1 MADATELEQATGT
14 TMADLASA
22 AAERFGD
29 KPAIRQKAGDSW
41 EERSYAQVGEVIDE
55 LAQGLI
61 DLGLDAGERACI
73 LANTRPEWVYASF
86 AISGAGGVVVPIY
99 PTNSPKES
107 QWVAGDSEA
116 KVVFCEDA
124 DQAAKIAKVRD
135 DLPSLEHVVVIEGT
149 ADGAMTLDE
158 LRERGRDSDHADELA
173 KRREGVSE
181 DDPYTIIYTS
191 GTTGNPKGVVL
202 THANAGSVSA
212 VTHELDFVTDEDAQY
227 LYLPLAHVF
236 ALICVLGAWD
246 IGAPII
252 FFGGNTK
259 EIVSELSETQPSYF
273 PSVPRIFEKIYT
285 LVTSNTDGDTL
296 KKAVE
301 VGMKVRKGEAEPDD
315 AFNEFEEKLYK
326 NVRAAFGGKIRQAV
340 TGAAPIAPDILQFFY
355 ACGVTVLEGWGLTE
369 TTGIGCVNTPDAFK
383 FGTVG
388 RAAPGIEVK
397 AAEDGE
403 LLMKGPNVF
412 KEYWNN
418 EKATKETFTDDGWF
432 RTGDVGEIDDEG
444 FVKITGRMK
453 DIIITAGGKN
463 LTPSNIENE
472 LKQSRWISQAV
483 MHGDRRPFPVALITL
498 DEEEIVPWA
507 KDQGLPTDIGE
518 LASDDKVR
526 ELIQAC
532 LDEVNSN
539 HAQVAQIKKFTILDH
554 DLSQETGELTPTL
567 KVKRNVVNDKYA
579 DLFEKLYSK

>member
-1 MADATELEQATGT
+1 MAQLEQATGR

-29 KPAIRQKAGDSW
+29 RVAVRHKRDGDW
-41 EERSYAQVGEVIDE
+41 AEITYGDVGTIVDE
-55 LAQGLI
+55 IAQGLI
-61 DLGLDAGERACI
+61 ELGFQAGDRACV
-73 LANTRPEWVYASF
+73 LANTRPEWTFASF
-86 AISGAGGVVVPIY
+86 GISSAAGVVVPIY
-99 PTNSPKES
+99 PTNSPKEC

-116 KVVFCEDA
+116 KVVIAEDA

-135 DLPSLEHVVVIEGT
+135 ELPALEHVILIEGE
-149 ADGAMTLDE
+149 AEGAISLDE
-158 LRERGRDSDHADELA
+158 LRAKGRDAGHADELA
-173 KRREGVSE
+173 SRRDGVNE

-202 THANAGSVSA
+202 THSNAGSVSA
-212 VTHELDFVTDEDAQY
+212 VIHEVELVTGDDVTY
-227 LYLPLAHVF
+227 LYLPMAHVF
-236 ALICVLGAWD
+236 ALICVLGAVD
-246 IGAPII
+246 IGSAIVY
-252 FFGGNTK
+252 FGGNTK
-259 EIVSELSETQPSYF
+259 EIVAELSETKPTYF

-285 LVTSNTDGDTL
+285 LVTSQTDADTL

-301 VGMKVRKGEAEPDD
+301 VGLKVRKGEAEPDETYEQFD
-315 AFNEFEEKLYK
+315 EKLYK
-326 NVRAAFGGKIRQAV
+326 NVRGAFGGNINRAV
-340 TGAAPIAPDILQFFY
+340 TGAAPIAPDILEFFY

-369 TTGIGCVNTPDAFK
+369 TVGIGCVNTPDAFK

-388 RAAPGIEVK
+388 RAVPDVEVK
-397 AAEDGE
+397 TADDGE
-403 LLMKGPNVF
+403 LLMKGPNIF
-412 KEYWNN
+412 KEYWRN
-418 EKATKETFTDDGWF
+418 EEATRETFTDDGWF

-463 LTPSNIENE
+463 LTPANIEND

-507 KDQGLPTDIGE
+507 KEQGLPEDISE
-518 LASDDKVR
+518 LAEHEKVR
-526 ELIQAC
+526 ALIQAC

-579 DLFEKLYSK
+579 ELFDKLYSK

>member
-1 MADATELEQATGT
+1 MADTELEQATGT
-14 TMADLASA
+14 TIADLASA
-22 AAERFGD
+22 AAERYGD
-29 KPAIRQKAGDSW
+29 KPAVRFKSGDAF
-41 EERSYAQVGEVIDE
+41 EERSYAQVGEIVDD

-61 DLGLDAGERACI
+61 DLGLEAGDRACI

-86 AISGAGGVVVPIY
+86 AISSAGCVVVPIY
-99 PTNSPKES
+99 PTNSPKEC

-124 DQAAKIAKVRD
+124 DQAAKIEKVRGE
-135 DLPSLEHVVVIEGT
+135 LPALEHVVLLDGS
-149 ADGAMTLDE
+149 ADGAITLDE
-158 LRERGRDSDHADELA
+158 LRERGRDADHGDELA
-173 KRREGVSE
+173 KRRGAVEE
-181 DDPYTIIYTS
+181 DDAYTIIYTS

-202 THANAGSVSA
+202 SHTNAGSVSA
-212 VTHELDFVTDEDAQY
+212 ITRELGFVEADDEEY

-236 ALICVLGAWD
+236 ALICVLGGWD
-246 IGAPII
+246 VGVPII
-252 FFGGNTK
+252 FFSGDTK
-259 EIVSELSETQPSYF
+259 QIVPELSETTPTYF

-285 LVTSNTDGDTL
+285 LVSSNTDADTL
-296 KKAVE
+296 KKAVA
-301 VGMKVRKGEAEPDD
+301 VGVKVRTGEAEPDD
-315 AFNEFEEKLYK
+315 TFNQFEENLFK

-340 TGAAPIAPDILQFFY
+340 TGAAPIAPDILEFFY
-355 ACGVTVLEGWGLTE
+355 ASGVTVLEGWGLTE

-388 RAAPGIEVK
+388 KACPGVEVK
-397 AAEDGE
+397 TAEDGE

-412 KEYWNN
+412 REYWNN
-418 EKATKETFTDDGWF
+418 EEATKETFTDDGWF

-444 FVKITGRMK
+444 YVKITGRMK

-507 KDQGLPTDIGE
+507 KEHDLPTDIKE
-518 LASDDKVR
+518 LAENEKVR
-526 ELIQAC
+526 ALIQDC

-579 DLFEKLYSK
+579 ELFDKLYSK

>member
-1 MADATELEQATGT
+1 MADTELEQATGT
-14 TMADLASA
+14 TIADLASA
-22 AAERFGD
+22 AAERYGD
-29 KPAIRQKAGDSW
+29 KPAVRFKAGEGF
-41 EERSYAQVGEVIDE
+41 EERSYAHAGEVVDE

-61 DLGLDAGERACI
+61 DLGLDAGDRACV

-86 AISGAGGVVVPIY
+86 AISSAGCVVVPIY
-99 PTNSPKES
+99 PTNSAKEC

-124 DQAAKIAKVRD
+124 QQAAKIEKVRGE
-135 DLPSLEHVVVIEGT
+135 LPALEHVVLLEGS
-149 ADGAMTLDE
+149 ADGAITLDE
-158 LRERGRDSDHADELA
+158 LRERGRGADHGDELA
-173 KRREGVSE
+173 KRREAVDE
-181 DDPYTIIYTS
+181 DDAYTIIYTS

-202 THANAGSVSA
+202 THTNAGSVSA
-212 VTHELDFVTDEDAQY
+212 ITRELGFVEENDEEY

-246 IGAPII
+246 VGVPII
-252 FFGGNTK
+252 FFSGDTK
-259 EIVSELSETQPSYF
+259 QIVPELSETKPTYF

-285 LVTSNTDGDTL
+285 LVTSNTDADTL
-296 KKAVE
+296 KKAVA
-301 VGMKVRKGEAEPDD
+301 VGMKVRTGEAEPDD
-315 AFNEFEEKLYK
+315 AFEQFEEKLYS
-326 NVRAAFGGKIRQAV
+326 NVRAAFGGHIRQAV
-340 TGAAPIAPDILQFFY
+340 TGAAPIAPDILEFFY

-369 TTGIGCVNTPDAFK
+369 TTGIGCVNTPEAFK

-388 RAAPGIEVK
+388 KACPGVEVK
-397 AAEDGE
+397 TADDGE

-412 KEYWNN
+412 REYWNN
-418 EKATKETFTDDGWF
+418 EEATRDTFTDDGWF

-444 FVKITGRMK
+444 YVKITGRMK

-507 KDQGLPTDIGE
+507 KEQGLPTDIEE

-526 ELIQAC
+526 ALIQDC

-579 DLFEKLYSK
+579 ELFDKLYSK

>member
-1 MADATELEQATGT
+1 MAEQLEQATGRT
-14 TMADLASA
+14 IADMATVAGERYGDKTAVRHKDGDDWAETSFAEVGELVNELAS
-22 AAERFGD
+22 
-29 KPAIRQKAGDSW
+29 
-41 EERSYAQVGEVIDE
+41 
-55 LAQGLI
+55 GLI
-61 DLGLDAGERACI
+61 ELGLGAGERAAI

-86 AISGAGGVVVPIY
+86 AVSTAGGVVVPIY
-99 PTNSPKES
+99 PTNSPREC

-116 KVVFCEDA
+116 KVVIVENA

-135 DLPSLEHVVVIEGT
+135 ELPKLEHVVVMDGEAEG
-149 ADGAMTLDE
+149 AITLDE
-158 LRERGRDSDHADELA
+158 LRERGRGADHADEITS
-173 KRREGVSE
+173 RREGVAE
-181 DDPYTIIYTS
+181 DDAYTVIYTS

-212 VTHELDFVTDEDAQY
+212 VTHALDFVTEDDSQY

-259 EIVSELSETQPSYF
+259 EIVGELSQTQPTYF

-285 LVTSNTDGDTL
+285 MVSGNLDPEAL
-296 KKAVE
+296 KKAVA
-301 VGMKVRKGEAEPDD
+301 VGTKVRKGEAEPDET
-315 AFNEFEEKLYK
+315 FEQFEEQLFK

-340 TGAAPIAPDILQFFY
+340 TGAAPIAPNILEFFY

-369 TTGIGCVNTPDAFK
+369 TTGIGCVNTPTALR

-388 RAAPGIEVK
+388 KAVPGVEVK
-397 AAEDGE
+397 TAADGE

-412 KEYWNN
+412 REYWNN
-418 EKATKETFTDDGWF
+418 EEATKETFTDDGWF

-507 KDQGLPTDIGE
+507 KEQGLPTEIGA
-518 LASDDKVR
+518 LAKEEKVR
-526 ELIQAC
+526 ELVQDV
-532 LDEVNSN
+532 LDDVNSG
-539 HAQVAQIKKFTILDH
+539 HAQVGQIKKFEILDH
-554 DLSQETGELTPTL
+554 DLTQETGELTPTL

-579 DLFEKLYSK
+579 ALFDKLYSK

>member
-1 MADATELEQATGT
+1 MADQLEQATGRT
-14 TMADLASA
+14 IADLATA
-22 AAERFGD
+22 AGERFGD
-29 KPAIRQKAGDSW
+29 KPAVRHKKGDDWAETSYAEIAEIANELASGLVELGLGAGD
-41 EERSYAQVGEVIDE
+41 
-55 LAQGLI
+55 
-61 DLGLDAGERACI
+61 RAAI

-86 AISGAGGVVVPIY
+86 AISTAGGVVVPIY
-99 PTNSPKES
+99 PTNSPKEC
-107 QWVAGDSEA
+107 QWVAGNSAA
-116 KVVFCEDA
+116 KVIFVEDA
-124 DQAAKIAKVRD
+124 DQAAKIEKVRGE
-135 DLPSLEHVVVIEGT
+135 LPELEQVVIFDGEAEG
-149 ADGAMTLDE
+149 AISLDE
-158 LRERGRDSDHADELA
+158 LRERGRDADNADELS
-173 KRREGVSE
+173 KRRDGVDE

-202 THANAGSVSA
+202 THTNAGSVSA
-212 VTHELDFVTDEDAQY
+212 ITRELGFVEEDDEEY

-236 ALICVLGAWD
+236 ALICVLGGWD
-246 IGAPII
+246 VGGPII
-252 FFGGNTK
+252 FFSGDTK
-259 EIVSELSETQPSYF
+259 QIVPELSETTPTYF

-285 LVTSNTDGDTL
+285 LVSSNVEADTL

-301 VGMKVRKGEAEPDD
+301 VGVKVRTGEAEPDD
-315 AFNEFEEKLYK
+315 TFNQFEENLFS

-340 TGAAPIAPDILQFFY
+340 TGAAPIAPEILEFFY
-355 ACGVTVLEGWGLTE
+355 ASGVTVLEGWGLTE
-369 TTGIGCVNTPDAFK
+369 TTGIGCVNTPEAFR

-388 RAAPGIEVK
+388 KAAPGVEVK
-397 AAEDGE
+397 TADEGE

-412 KEYWNN
+412 KEYWDN
-418 EKATKETFTDDGWF
+418 EEATKETFTDDGWF

-507 KDQGLPTDIGE
+507 KENDLPTDIAE
-518 LASDDKVR
+518 LATNDKVR
-526 ELIQAC
+526 EMIQEI
-532 LDEVNSN
+532 LDDVNSN

-554 DLSQETGELTPTL
+554 DLSQDTGELTPTL

-579 DLFEKLYSK
+579 DLFEKLYEK

>member
-1 MADATELEQATGT
+1 MAEQLEQASGRTI
-14 TMADLASA
+14 ADLATVA
-22 AAERFGD
+22 GERYGD
-29 KPAIRQKAGDSW
+29 RPAIRSKRGGAWADT
-41 EERSYAQVGEVIDE
+41 SYADVGHLVNE
-55 LAQGLI
+55 LASGLVE
-61 DLGLDAGERACI
+61 LGLGAGERAAI

-86 AISGAGGVVVPIY
+86 AISTAGGVVVPIY
-99 PTNSPKES
+99 PTNSPRES
-107 QWVAGDSEA
+107 QWVAGNSGA
-116 KVVFCEDA
+116 RIVFVENA
-124 DQAAKIAKVRD
+124 DQAAKIAEVRAEVPD
-135 DLPSLEHVVVIEGT
+135 LEHVVVLEGT
-149 ADGAMTLDE
+149 ADGAITLDE
-158 LRERGRDSDHADELA
+158 LRERGRGAGNAAELTR
-173 KRREGVSE
+173 RREAVAADG
-181 DDPYTIIYTS
+181 PYTIIYTS

-212 VTHELDFVTDEDAQY
+212 VTHELDFVTEDDSQY

-259 EIVSELSETQPSYF
+259 EIVGELSQTQPTYF

-285 LVTSNTDGDTL
+285 LVTSNTDPDTL
-296 KKAVE
+296 AKAVE
-301 VGMKVRKGEAEPDD
+301 IGTKVRRGEAEPDET
-315 AFNEFEEKLYK
+315 FQQFEEQLFK
-326 NVRAAFGGKIRQAV
+326 NVRAAFGGRIRQAV
-340 TGAAPIAPDILQFFY
+340 TGAAPIAPDILEFFY

-369 TTGIGCVNTPDAFK
+369 TTGIGCVNTAEAFK

-388 RAAPGIEVK
+388 KPVPGVDVK
-397 AAEDGE
+397 AAQDGE
-403 LLMKGPNVF
+403 LLMRGPNVF
-412 KEYWNN
+412 KEYWDN
-418 EKATKETFTDDGWF
+418 EEATRDTFTEDGWF

-483 MHGDRRPFPVALITL
+483 MHGDRRPYPVALITL

-507 KDQGLPTDIGE
+507 EEKGLPTDIGE
-518 LASDDKVR
+518 LAKTDEVR
-526 ELIQAC
+526 SLVQDT
-532 LDEVNSN
+532 LDEVNKG
-539 HAQVAQIKKFTILDH
+539 HAQVAQIKKFVILDH

-579 DLFEKLYSK
+579 DLLDSMYSR

>member
-1 MADATELEQATGT
+1 MAQQLEQATGRT
-14 TMADLASA
+14 IADLAMA
-22 AAERFGD
+22 AGERYGD
-29 KPAIRQKAGDSW
+29 RPAIRSRSGDDWRETSFA
-41 EERSYAQVGEVIDE
+41 EAATIVDE
-55 LAQGLI
+55 LACGLVE
-61 DLGLDAGERACI
+61 LGLGAGERAAI

-86 AISGAGGVVVPIY
+86 AVSTAGGVVVPVY
-99 PTNSPKES
+99 PTNSPKEC
-107 QWVAGDSEA
+107 QWVAGNSEA
-116 KVVFCEDA
+116 KVVFVENA

-135 DLPSLEHVVVIEGT
+135 ELPELEHVVVFDGE
-149 ADGAMTLDE
+149 ADGAITLDE
-158 LRERGRDSDHADELA
+158 LRERGRGAGHGDELS
-173 KRREGVSE
+173 RRRDGVGE

-202 THANAGSVSA
+202 THTNAGSVSA
-212 VTHELDFVTDEDAQY
+212 ITRELGFVQEDDEEY

-246 IGAPII
+246 VGVPII
-252 FFGGNTK
+252 FFSGDTK
-259 EIVSELSETQPSYF
+259 QIVPELSQTRPTYF

-285 LVTSNTDGDTL
+285 LVTGNVDKETL
-296 KKAVE
+296 KKAIE
-301 VGMKVRKGEAEPDD
+301 VGGRVRRGEAEPDET
-315 AFNEFEEKLYK
+315 FEQFEEKLFK
-326 NVRAAFGGKIRQAV
+326 NVRAAFGGNIRQAV
-340 TGAAPIAPDILQFFY
+340 TGAAPIAPEILEFFY

-369 TTGIGCVNTPDAFK
+369 TTGIGCVNTPEAFK

-388 RAAPGIEVK
+388 RAAPGVEVK
-397 AAEDGE
+397 AADDGE

-412 KEYWNN
+412 KAYWGN
-418 EKATKETFTDDGWF
+418 EEATKETFTDDGWF
-432 RTGDVGEIDDEG
+432 RTGDVGEIDDDG

-507 KDQGLPTDIGE
+507 KEQGLPTDVGE
-518 LASDDKVR
+518 LAENEKVR
-526 ELIQAC
+526 ELIQSC

-539 HAQVAQIKKFTILDH
+539 HAQVAQIKKFKILDH
-554 DLSQETGELTPTL
+554 DLAQETGELTPTL

-579 DLFEKLYSK
+579 ELFDSMYTG

>member
-1 MADATELEQATGT
+1 MADQLEQATGRT
-14 TMADLASA
+14 IADLATVA
-22 AAERFGD
+22 GDQYAD
-29 KPAIRQKAGDSW
+29 KPAIRFKKGDDWGETSYAEAAEIVGELASGLVELGFAAGD
-41 EERSYAQVGEVIDE
+41 
-55 LAQGLI
+55 
-61 DLGLDAGERACI
+61 RAAI

-86 AISGAGGVVVPIY
+86 AISNAGGVVVPIY
-99 PTNSPKES
+99 PTNSPKECE
-107 QWVAGDSEA
+107 WVAGNSEA
-116 KVVFCEDA
+116 KVVFVEDA
-124 DQAAKIAKVRD
+124 DQAAKIEKVRGE
-135 DLPSLEHVVVIEGT
+135 LPALEHIVIFDGE
-149 ADGAMTLDE
+149 ADGATTLDE
-158 LRERGRDSDHADELA
+158 LREKGSGADHADELT
-173 KRREGVSE
+173 KRRENVGE

-202 THANAGSVSA
+202 THTNAGSVSA
-212 VTHELDFVTDEDAQY
+212 ITRELGFVEEEDVEY

-246 IGAPII
+246 VGVPII
-252 FFGGNTK
+252 FFSGDTK
-259 EIVSELSETQPSYF
+259 QIVAELGETHPTYF

-285 LVTSNTDGDTL
+285 LVSSNTDKDTL
-296 KKAVE
+296 KKAIE
-301 VGMKVRKGEAEPDD
+301 VGSKVRKGDAEPDD
-315 AFNEFEEKLYK
+315 AFNEFEENLFK
-326 NVRAAFGGKIRQAV
+326 NVRGAFGGKIRQAV
-340 TGAAPIAPDILQFFY
+340 TGAAPIAPEILEFFY
-355 ACGVTVLEGWGLTE
+355 ASGVTVLEGWGLTE

-388 RAAPGIEVK
+388 KAAPGVEVK
-397 AAEDGE
+397 TADDGE

-412 KEYWNN
+412 PEYWDN
-418 EKATKETFTDDGWF
+418 EEATKETFTDDGWF

-507 KDQGLPTDIGE
+507 KENDLPTDIGE
-518 LASDDKVR
+518 LAENEKVR
-526 ELIQAC
+526 EMIQEI
-532 LDEVNSN
+532 LDDVNSN
-539 HAQVAQIKKFTILDH
+539 HAQVSQIKKFTILDH
-554 DLSQETGELTPTL
+554 DLSQDTGELTPTL

-579 DLFEKLYSK
+579 ELFDKLYEK